1 MRIIDIM
8 FYMSAC
14 LVGTA
19 ISHYVFFYEYICQGL
34 GVTAN
39 GVVYHTSFYYGA

>member
-1 MRIIDIM
+1 MEVDLAHSCQQGPFPATRLYNDI
-8 FYMSAC
+8 C
-14 LVGTA
+14 L
-19 ISHYVFFYEYICQGL
+19 GL